1 VPLLLITIAIFFV
14 TSTVAFLLVFHELG
28 RHKLRGQEGELRAL
42 DEPKETTQ
50 TIQICKPTLYYKDW
64 KIVPFG
70 VVVLDGDGYPIW
82 KKTTGVWQ
90 RLGSGDCSW
99 LRLNEEQTIPGSY
112 PYLPKGGSFRLLL
125 TNIPDTASLQE
136 IVAVARV
143 ALAGGSLAPKEV
155 LLSSLISVLGLIKH
169 IYRA

>member
-1 VPLLLITIAIFFV
+1 MSLLPVLLIAVAI
-14 TSTVAFLLVFHELG
+14 FLLVFHELG
-28 RHKLRGQEGELRAL
+28 RHKLRGQDGELRAL

-64 KIVPFG
+64 KMVPFG
-70 VVVLDGDGYPIW
+70 VVILDGYGYPIW

-90 RLGSGDCSW
+90 RLGSGNCSW
-99 LRLNEEQTIPGSY
+99 LQLDEEQTIPGGS
-112 PYLPKGGSFRLLL
+112 PSLPKEGSFRLLL

-143 ALAGGSLAPKEV
+143 ALAGGSSLAPKEV
-155 LLSSLISVLGLIKH
+155 LLISLISVLGLIKH